1 MTIDTTNSPVHRL
14 EIVETGRRR
23 RFTPAEKLRIVKESH
38 EGHRRVSATA
48 RRYGLLPAQLFTW
61 RRQYEDGRL
70 GAEADGDP
78 VFVPAV
84 VTQDGVSAPGSQQG
98 GGRLEIVVTSG
109 ERVIVEGEVDEVM
122 LTRVLGALR
131 RR

>member
-1 MTIDTTNSPVHRL
+1 MTSDTTNSPIHRL

-23 RFTPAEKLRIVKESH
+23 RFTTAEKLRIVKESH

-48 RRYGLLPAQLFTW
+48 RRYGLLPAQLFSW

-84 VTQDGVSAPGSQQG
+84 VMQDGVSAPRPQHG
-98 GGRLEIVVTSG
+98 GGRIEIVVTSG
-109 ERVIVEGEVDEVM
+109 ERVIIEGEVEEVM